1 MIAVVELGWKQYTV
15 KVGDIIYVD
24 SQGKDSDSTFTTD
37 AMLVSDSEWNDVK
50 VWTPFVDNS
59 KVEFKVIKNF
69 KDTKVRVFKMKSKK
83 RYSRN
88 KWFRA
93 HKTELEVLSIA

>member
-15 KVGDIIYVD
+15 KVWDIISVD
-24 SQGKDSDSTFTTD
+24 SQWKDVESSFELS
-37 AMLVSDSEWNDVK
+37 AMLVSDIEWNDVK
-50 VWTPFVDNS
+50 VGTPLVKGS

>member
-15 KVGDIIYVD
+15 KVWDIISVD
-24 SQGKDSDSTFTTD
+24 SQWKDADSTITSS
-37 AMLVSDSEWNDVK
+37 AMLIADSEWDNVK
-50 VWTPFVDNS
+50 VWTPFVEGS

>member
-15 KVGDIIYVD
+15 KVWDIFSVD
-24 SQGKDSDSTFTTD
+24 SQWKDTDSTFTSS
-37 AMLVSDSEWNDVK
+37 AMLIADTEWNDVK
-50 VWTPFVDNS
+50 VWTPLVDGS